1 MLLSIENIK
10 VHYGGAE
17 IIKGISFHIS
27 EGEIITLIGSN
38 GAGKTTALRS
48 IAGLKKLTSGDIVYR
63 GENIAQMSPQNIV
76 RAGISMVPEGRGLFP
91 YMAVSEN
98 LHIGAYVRKGKKK
111 IMDDL
116 ERIYASFPV
125 LRGRSRQ
132 KAGTLS
138 GGEQQMLAIACALMA
153 GPELLLLDEPSTGL
167 SPLMVGEIGNIIKE
181 VHEKGT
187 NVILVEQN
195 ARLALDLADYGY
207 IMENGRIVLD
217 DNVDRSRDNEH
228 VKRFYLGLT
237 EVGTKR
243 SYRDVKHYKRRK
255 RWLT

>member
-1 MLLSIENIK
+1 MLLSIENMK

-17 IIKGISFHIS
+17 IIKGISFNIS
-27 EGEIITLIGSN
+27 EGEIITLIGGN

-63 GENIAQMSPQNIV
+63 GEKIDQMSPQNIV
-76 RAGISMVPEGRGLFP
+76 RAGISLVPEGRGLFP

-98 LHIGAYVRKGKKK
+98 LHIGAYIRKDKKE
-111 IMDDL
+111 IIDDL

-125 LRGRSRQ
+125 LRTRSKQ

-167 SPLMVGEIGNIIKE
+167 SPIMVGEIGTIIKE
-181 VHEKGT
+181 VHQKGT
-187 NVILVEQN
+187 NVLLIEQN
-195 ARLALDLADYGY
+195 ARLALELSMRGY
-207 IMENGRIVLD
+207 VLETGLITLEGAAEALKK
-217 DNVDRSRDNEH
+217 SEH
-228 VKRFYLGLT
+228 VKKAYLG
-237 EVGTKR
+237 E
-243 SYRDVKHYKRRK
+243 
-255 RWLT
+255 